1 MTDEHI
7 LVQGSDK
14 RYRLGWKI
22 LEWGNKVM
30 YYQDIS
36 LEASPIISQLVS
48 RFKGTSHI
56 GMFDDGEV
64 RFVFKAMSPHV
75 DVVPTL
81 VGMTRFPAYATSIG
95 KVLLAYNKSFLQ
107 PMLAKG
113 MFKQSKNTITSM
125 EILEKELTEIRK
137 RGYSISDNEN
147 ETDTYGIA
155 APIKSYSG
163 QVVAALNLVGERN
176 YMTGKEHHL
185 IVREVVH
192 SAQMISKQLGYMTI
206 NY

>member
-1 MTDEHI
+1 MTQENI
-7 LVQGSDK
+7 LVQDRDK

-56 GMFDDGEV
+56 GMFDEGEV
-64 RFVFKAMSPHV
+64 RFVFKAMSPHA

-95 KVLLAYNKSFLQ
+95 KVLLAYNKAFLP
-107 PMLAKG
+107 PMMAKG
-113 MFKQSKNTITSM
+113 MFKQSKNTITNLDT
-125 EILEKELTEIRK
+125 LERELIEIRK
-137 RGYSISDNEN
+137 RGYSISDHEN
-147 ETDTYGIA
+147 ETNTYGIA
-155 APIKSYSG
+155 APIESYNG

-185 IVREVVH
+185 IIREVVR
-192 SAQMISKQLGYMTI
+192 SAQMISKQLGYITI